1 MTTMMKTLCASAIFA
16 TAAAASADFHEWAKS
31 PPMGWNSWDCFG
43 TTITDEIARAQ
54 ADAQEK
60 YLKDAGWEYFV
71 VDIQWYEG
79 GSQGHGYRRDAVL
92 SMDEFGRLLPA
103 PNKFPSS
110 VDGKGFKPLA
120 DYVHAKGLKFGIH
133 LMRGI
138 PKQAVRQNTPVKGTS
153 YRAQD
158 IANTRSTCAWNP
170 DMYGVDMNKP
180 GAQEYYDS
188 VFELYASWGID
199 FIKVDDISRPYDR
212 VQQLEIEAMRKAID
226 KTGRPIVFSLSPGD
240 TPVAK
245 GAHVNRFANMWRVS
259 DDFWDRWDPLYG
271 MFGRLDKWT
280 PYRIEGAYPDA
291 DMLPFGIIEFRRPT
305 RFTHDEQVTCMSL
318 WCIAR
323 SPLMLGADMTKFD
336 NDEWTVKLLTNK
348 EVLAV
353 NQHST
358 NNRQISN
365 KGDLIVWAAD
375 IPGSRD
381 KYVALFNASTP
392 GSREVDFLKAKYRS
406 IRIGGDGER
415 EAQVKADISGSK
427 AFALAVTDGGD
438 TNNWDHAAWLEPVI
452 SGPAGSK
459 KLTELK
465 WKSAQQGWGAT
476 RVGLTSD
483 GRRIDGI
490 GTHAVSVIIYD
501 RPEGYNTVTARGVL
515 ADDAENRGGTVEFL
529 VLTDEAFG
537 AEAKEEGE
545 VTVNFSDLG
554 IGKRARV
561 RDLWAQKDL
570 GTFDDSFSKV
580 LKCHAAG
587 LYRISPVE

>member
-16 TAAAASADFHEWAKS
+16 TAAAASADFHDWAKA

-60 YLKDAGWEYFV
+60 YLKDAGWQYFV

-79 GSQGHGYRRDAVL
+79 NSQGHGYRPGAKL
-92 SMDEFGRLLPA
+92 TMDEFGRLLPA

-110 VDGKGFKPLA
+110 VDGAGFKPLA

-138 PKQAVRQNTPVKGTS
+138 PKQAVQQNTPVKGTN

-180 GAQEYYDS
+180 GAQDYYDS

-199 FIKVDDISRPYDR
+199 FIKVDDIARPYDR

-245 GAHVNRFANMWRVS
+245 GAHVNQYANMWRVS
-259 DDFWDRWDPLYG
+259 DDFWDRWSPLYG

-305 RFTHDEQVTCMSL
+305 RFTHDEQVTVMSL

-323 SPLMLGADMTKFD
+323 SPLMLGADMTKMD
-336 NDEWTVKLLTNK
+336 DWTVKLLTNK

-375 IPGSRD
+375 IPGSKD

-392 GSREVDFLKAKYRS
+392 GSRDVDFLKAKYHS

-415 EAQVKADISGSK
+415 EANIKADISGSK

-438 TNNWDHAAWLEPVI
+438 SMNYDHAAWLNPVI
-452 SGPAGSK
+452 SGPAGSR

-465 WKSAQQGWGAT
+465 WKSATQGWG
-476 RVGLTSD
+476 
-483 GRRIDGI
+483 
-490 GTHAVSVIIYD
+490 
-501 RPEGYNTVTARGVL
+501 
-515 ADDAENRGGTVEFL
+515 
-529 VLTDEAFG
+529 
-537 AEAKEEGE
+537 
-545 VTVNFSDLG
+545 
-554 IGKRARV
+554 
-561 RDLWAQKDL
+561 
-570 GTFDDSFSKV
+570 
-580 LKCHAAG
+580 
-587 LYRISPVE
+587 

>member
-60 YLKDAGWEYFV
+60 YLKDSGWQYLV

-92 SMDEFGRLLPA
+92 TMDEFGRLLPA

-110 VDGKGFKPLA
+110 VEGKGFKPLA
-120 DYVHAKGLKFGIH
+120 DYVHSKGLKFGIH

-138 PKQAVRQNTPVKGTS
+138 PKQAVRQNTPVKGTN

-170 DMYGVDMNKP
+170 DMYGVDMTKP
-180 GAQEYYDS
+180 GAQDYYDS

-240 TPVAK
+240 TPIEK
-245 GAHVNRFANMWRVS
+245 GAHVNQYANMWRVS
-259 DDFWDRWDPLYG
+259 DDFWDRWSPLYG
-271 MFGRLDKWT
+271 MFGRLNKWT

-291 DMLPFGIIEFRRPT
+291 DMLPFGIIEFRRQT
-305 RFTHDEQVTCMSL
+305 RFTKDEQVTCMSL

-323 SPLMLGADMTKFD
+323 SPLMLGADMTKMD
-336 NDEWTVKLLTNK
+336 DWTIKLLTNK

-353 NQHST
+353 NQNST
-358 NNRQISN
+358 NNRQVSN

-375 IPGSRD
+375 IPGSKD
-381 KYVALFNASTP
+381 KYVALFNATSP
-392 GSREVDFLKAKYRS
+392 GSRDVDFLKAKYHS

-415 EAQVKADISGSK
+415 EAEVKADIGGSK
-427 AFALAVTDGGD
+427 AFALAVTDGGNGFD
-438 TNNWDHAAWLEPVI
+438 YDHAAWLNPVL
-452 SGPAGSK
+452 SGPAGTK
-459 KLTELK
+459 KLTELR
-465 WKSAQQGWGAT
+465 WKSATQGWGST
-476 RVGLTSD
+476 RVGQTSD

-501 RPEGYNTVTARGVL
+501 RPEGYDTITARGVL
-515 ADDAENRGGTVEFL
+515 ADDCENRGGTVEFL

-537 AEAKEEGE
+537 AEAKDEAE
-545 VTVNFSDLG
+545 VSVDFADIG

-561 RDLWAQKDL
+561 RDLWAGQDL
-570 GTFDDSFSKV
+570 GTFDGSFSKV

-587 LYRISPVE
+587 LYRITPIE

>member
-60 YLKDAGWEYFV
+60 YLKDSGWQYLV

-92 SMDEFGRLLPA
+92 TMDEFGRLLPA

-110 VDGKGFKPLA
+110 VDGNGFKPLA
-120 DYVHAKGLKFGIH
+120 DYVHSKGLKFGIH

-138 PKQAVRQNTPVKGTS
+138 PKQAVRQNTPVKGTN

-158 IANTRSTCAWNP
+158 IANTRSICAWNP
-170 DMYGVDMNKP
+170 DMYGVDMTKP
-180 GAQEYYDS
+180 GAQDYYDS

-240 TPVAK
+240 TPVEK
-245 GAHVNRFANMWRVS
+245 GAHVNQFANMWRVS
-259 DDFWDRWDPLYG
+259 DDFWDRWSPLYG
-271 MFGRLDKWT
+271 MFGRLNKWT

-291 DMLPFGIIEFRRPT
+291 DMLPFGIIEFRRQT
-305 RFTHDEQVTCMSL
+305 RFTKDEQVTCMSL

-323 SPLMLGADMTKFD
+323 SPLMLGADMTKMD
-336 NDEWTVKLLTNK
+336 NWTIKLLTNK

-353 NQHST
+353 NQNST
-358 NNRQISN
+358 NNRQVSN
-365 KGDLIVWAAD
+365 KSDLIVWAAD
-375 IPGSRD
+375 IPGSKD
-381 KYVALFNASTP
+381 KYVALFNATSP
-392 GSREVDFLKAKYRS
+392 GSRDVDFLKAKYHS
-406 IRIGGDGER
+406 IRICGDGER
-415 EAQVKADISGSK
+415 EAEVKASIAGSK
-427 AFALAVTDGGD
+427 AFALAVTDGGNGFD
-438 TNNWDHAAWLEPVI
+438 YDHVAWLNPVL
-452 SGPAGSK
+452 SGPAGTK
-459 KLTELK
+459 KLTELR
-465 WKSAQQGWGAT
+465 WKSATQGWGST
-476 RVGLTSD
+476 RVGQTSD

-501 RPEGYNTVTARGVL
+501 RPEGYDTITARGVL
-515 ADDAENRGGTVEFL
+515 ADDCENRGGAVEFL

-537 AEAKEEGE
+537 AEAKDEAE
-545 VTVNFSDLG
+545 VSVDFADIG

-561 RDLWAQKDL
+561 RDLWAGQDL
-570 GTFDDSFSKV
+570 GTFDGSFSKV

-587 LYRISPVE
+587 LYRVTPVE